1 MDQFLFYTIFTEKQT
16 SLRRFIMNLQPLDDR
31 VLVEP
36 IEEEEKVGSL
46 VIPDTAKEKPQMGIV
61 KAIGNDAELEGKKPL
76 KDLIKVGDKVLF
88 GKYSGQEIK
97 IGGKKHLVISRS
109 DLLAVVK

>member
-1 MDQFLFYTIFTEKQT
+1 
-16 SLRRFIMNLQPLDDR
+16 MNLQPLDDR

-46 VIPDTAKEKPQMGIV
+46 VIPDTAKEKPMIGII
-61 KAIGNDAELEGKKPL
+61 KAIGYDYELKEGKPL

-88 GKYSGQEIK
+88 GKYAGQEFK
-97 IGGKKHLVISRS
+97 INGKKHLVIKR
-109 DLLAVVK
+109 DELLAIVK

>member
-1 MDQFLFYTIFTEKQT
+1 
-16 SLRRFIMNLQPLDDR
+16 MNLQPLDDR

-46 VIPDTAKEKPQMGIV
+46 VIPDTAKEKPMMGII
-61 KAIGNDAELEGKKPL
+61 KAIGYDYDLKEGKSL
-76 KDLIKVGDKVLF
+76 KDLMKVGDKVLF
-88 GKYSGQEIK
+88 GKYAGQEIK
-97 IGGKKHLVISRS
+97 IGGKKHMVISRS

>member
-1 MDQFLFYTIFTEKQT
+1 
-16 SLRRFIMNLQPLDDR
+16 MNLQPLDDR

-36 IEEEEKVGSL
+36 IEEEEKVGTL
-46 VIPDTAKEKPQMGIV
+46 VIPDTAKEKPMMGIV

-76 KDLIKVGDKVLF
+76 KDLLKIGDKVLF
-88 GKYSGQEIK
+88 GKYAGQEIK